1 MAAAYWLAV
10 DYVAARFSKRM
21 VQSRTCP
28 FPRPPPDL
36 VLGQPVAPGCALQSG
51 SSTQFDA
58 PRSGKTPGDPLWPQ
72 SPGGLVEE
80 PTRGEGW
87 CIGPR
92 TKKILRIAK
101 TDLLKKHMTI
111 CSNEQYPPLLK
122 KHVSEIK
129 EECPKPPTLVFSA

>member
-80 PTRGEGW
+80 PTGVRGGALDPGQENL
-87 CIGPR
+87 
-92 TKKILRIAK
+92 LRIAK

-111 CSNEQYPPLLK
+111 QYSGKVPLYGSGAERRIRAAAGRPGRDK
-122 KHVSEIK
+122 S
-129 EECPKPPTLVFSA
+129 